1 MLTFS
6 PFDAE
11 SLIEQH
17 RQELTCFLFRRV
29 SCQETANDLLQDLFL
44 RLVSVKSTEPIQNP
58 RAFLY
63 RIAANLATD
72 YLRRQQSEPLDWVD
86 HETLV
91 TTAVSVSPEQHLLNR
106 QELDL
111 CEQTLRQLSPLCLKI
126 FMMSRFDGLTHQQ
139 IADELGISTS
149 WVEKNIIKALKQCK
163 QAINR

>member
-17 RQELTCFLFRRV
+17 RKELASFLFSRV
-29 SCQETANDLLQDLFL
+29 SCQETANDLLQDMFL
-44 RLVSVKSTEPIQNP
+44 RLLNVKSTEPIQNP

-72 YLRRQQSEPLDWVD
+72 YLRRQQNDRFEWSE
-86 HETLV
+86 HETL
-91 TTAVSVSPEQHLLNR
+91 AVAAISSSPEQHLLSM

-111 CEQTLRQLSPLCLKI
+111 CEKTLLQLSPLCLKI
-126 FMMSRFDGLTHQQ
+126 FVMSRFDGLTHQQ
-139 IADELGISTS
+139 IADELGISVS
-149 WVEKNIIKALKQCK
+149 WVEKNIIRALKQCK
-163 QAINR
+163 HALNR

>member
-17 RQELTCFLFRRV
+17 RQELVIFLFRRV
-29 SCQETANDLLQDLFL
+29 SCRETANDLLQDLFL
-44 RLVSVKSTEPIQNP
+44 RLVSVKSSEPIHNH

-63 RIAANLATD
+63 RIAANVATD
-72 YLRRQQSEPLDWVD
+72 YLRRHQSDLLEWEDD
-86 HETLV
+86 KTLAAENV
-91 TTAVSVSPEQHLLNR
+91 AASPEQHLLNM
-106 QELDL
+106 QELEL
-111 CEQTLRQLSPLCLKI
+111 CEQTLGKLSPLCQKI
-126 FMMSRFDGLTHQQ
+126 FMLSRFDGLTHQQ

-163 QAINR
+163 QALKR

>member
-6 PFDAE
+6 PVDAE

-17 RQELTCFLFRRV
+17 RQELAIFLLRRV
-29 SCQETANDLLQDLFL
+29 SCPDTTNDLLQDLFL
-44 RLVSVKSTEPIQNP
+44 RLVNVKSTKPIQNP

-72 YLRRQQSEPLDWVD
+72 YLRGQQTGPLDWAD
-86 HETLV
+86 HETLA
-91 TTAVSVSPEQHLLNR
+91 TTAVSASPEQHLLNR

-111 CEQTLRQLSPLCLKI
+111 CEQTLRQLPPLCLKI

-139 IADELGISTS
+139 IADELGISVS

-163 QAINR
+163 QALNR

>member
-17 RQELTCFLFRRV
+17 RQELARFLSRRV

-44 RLVSVKSTEPIQNP
+44 RLVNVKSTEPIHNP

-63 RIAANLATD
+63 RVAANLATD
-72 YLRRQQSEPLDWVD
+72 HLRRQQADPFGWADQEAM
-86 HETLV
+86 
-91 TTAVSVSPEQHLLNR
+91 AVATVSASPEQHFLNM

-139 IADELGISTS
+139 IADELGISAS

-163 QAINR
+163 HALNR